1 MSGRSVRPG
10 RVNAVSGL
18 WRPFGIGV
26 LTGLRSMSAVAAL
39 SWATSLGRI
48 GAGWIPLGP
57 GARRLTTLAALA
69 EMAGDKIPFAPDRR
83 IAPSFLLRLAL
94 GAAGGS
100 VLAGRG
106 VSRTEGAM
114 AGIAGAVA
122 GTLLGRAARGADTQ
136 SGGDWARGLTEDAVA
151 AGLAVALVRSLA
163 RPGRG

>member
-10 RVNAVSGL
+10 RVDAVSGL

-48 GAGWIPLGP
+48 RAGWMPLGP

-69 EMAGDKIPFAPDRR
+69 EMAGDKMPFAPDRR

-106 VSRTEGAM
+106 VPRMEGAM

-122 GTLLGRAARGADTQ
+122 GTLLGRAARGAGTR

-163 RPGRG
+163 RPS